1 MIKISLCMIVKNEED
16 NLDYCLSSIAKHMD
30 EIIIVDTG
38 SSDGTK
44 GIAQKYTQKVYDYKW
59 KDDFSAAR
67 NFSISKASN
76 NYILVLDGDEFIE
89 SIDINE
95 VKRLI
100 EENPFKIGR
109 ILRTNEYTR
118 KGNIFKFQERVNR
131 LFSKEYYQY
140 KGIIHEQVTKIEN
153 RKENISQLD
162 NVNIDATVNIPISVL
177 HSGYEGDL
185 EIRRKKTGRN
195 INLLEKAL
203 LQNENDPYILYQLG
217 KSYYMEE
224 RYDKACNFFEQA
236 LSFDLNTKLE
246 YVQDMV
252 ESYGYTLINTEQFDT
267 ALGLLNIYDEFSQS
281 ADFVFLIALILMNNG
296 KINEAIDEFKK
307 ATHLPQAKME
317 GVNDYLSYYN
327 IGVIYECLE
336 AYEKAKYYYSICG
349 NFEAAEMRIKEL
361 NEQS

>member
-16 NLDYCLSSIAKHMD
+16 NLEYCLSSIAQHMD

-44 GIAQKYTQKVYDYKW
+44 RIAQKYTKKVFDYIW
-59 KDDFSAAR
+59 EDDFSAAR

-76 NYILVLDGDEFIE
+76 DYILVLDGDEFIE
-89 SIDINE
+89 NIDMNE

-100 EENPFKIGR
+100 KEHPYKIGR

-118 KGNIFKFQERVNR
+118 KGNMFKFNERVNR
-131 LFSKEYYQY
+131 LFSKKYYEYE
-140 KGIIHEQVTKIEN
+140 GIIHEQVRMLNSRDEDFGSA
-153 RKENISQLD
+153 E
-162 NVNIDATVNIPISVL
+162 DANLAVTVNLPISVL
-177 HSGYEGDL
+177 HGGYEGEL
-185 EIRRKKTGRN
+185 EIRRKKTSRN

-224 RYDKACNFFEQA
+224 NYDMACNYFEHA
-236 LSFDLNTKLE
+236 LYFDLNPKLE

-252 ESYGYTLINTEQFDT
+252 ESYGYTLINTGKYET
-267 ALGLLNIYDEFSQS
+267 ALSMLNIYDEFSHS

-296 KINEAIDEFKK
+296 KINEAIEEFTK
-307 ATHLPQAKME
+307 ATYLPQAKIE
-317 GVNDYLSYYN
+317 GINDYLSYYN

-336 AYEKAKYYYSICG
+336 AYEKAKYYYEKCG
-349 NFEAAEMRIKEL
+349 SYEAAMMRLKEL
-361 NEQS
+361 NG

>member
-1 MIKISLCMIVKNEED
+1 MIVKNEED
-16 NLDYCLSSIAKHMD
+16 NLDHCLSSIAKHMD

-44 GIAQKYTQKVYDYKW
+44 EIAQKYTQKVYDYKW

-76 NYILVLDGDEFIE
+76 DYILVLDGDEFIQ

-100 EENPFKIGR
+100 EDNPFKIGR
-109 ILRTNEYTR
+109 ILRMNEYTR
-118 KGNIFKFQERVNR
+118 KGNLFKFQERVNR
-131 LFSKEYYQY
+131 LFSKKHYQY
-140 KGIIHEQVTKIEN
+140 KGIIHEQVTKFEN
-153 RKENISQLD
+153 RKENISHSD
-162 NVNIDATVNIPISVL
+162 NVNIDTTVNIPISVL
-177 HSGYEGDL
+177 HGGYEGNL
-185 EIRRKKTGRN
+185 EVRRKKTGRN
-195 INLLEKAL
+195 IKLLEKAL
-203 LQNENDPYILYQLG
+203 FQNENDPYILYQLG

-224 RYDKACNFFEQA
+224 MYDIACNYFEQA

-252 ESYGYTLINTEQFDT
+252 ESYGYTLINTEQYDT
-267 ALGLLNIYDEFSQS
+267 ALGLLNIYDEFRHS

-307 ATHLPQAKME
+307 ATQLPKAKME
-317 GVNDYLSYYN
+317 GINDYLSYYN

-336 AYEKAKYYYSICG
+336 AYEKAKYYYQNSG
-349 NFEAAEMRIKEL
+349 SYKPAKLRLQYLSER
-361 NEQS
+361 